1 MVKSL
6 LMLPAKGAGL
16 RTAVSLA
23 MASGIFCR
31 NWSCLFESWMN
42 HSVIVFSLVK
52 TQLIS
57 RADILPVG
65 KISKTFCV
73 LRRKFFSFKFLF

>member
-6 LMLPAKGAGL
+6 LMLPAKGTGL

-42 HSVIVFSLVK
+42 HNVIVLSLVK
-52 TQLIS
+52 MQLIS
-57 RADILPVG
+57 KGRHFTCRTDFQ
-65 KISKTFCV
+65 KV
-73 LRRKFFSFKFLF
+73 LCA